1 MKRFFLLPLLLL
13 AATPVLAQQKIG
25 YVDSETIL
33 TALPEYAGVQQQ
45 LERLQQDWQ
54 SEITRRRGEVDR
66 MFRDYQ
72 ARELLYTNE
81 ERQRRRDEI
90 SRAEAEVDGLRTRY
104 FGPEG
109 ELFTQQQALMRPLQE
124 RILAAIETIAN
135 NESYDYVFDKSGDFL
150 FLFARPQHDLTDRV
164 LRELGVTT
172 TTNRPGARPGQ
183 TPPTDRDN

>member
-1 MKRFFLLPLLLL
+1 MKRFLLPLLLAL
-13 AATPVLAQQKIG
+13 ATPALAQQKIG
-25 YVDSETIL
+25 YVDSEAVL
-33 TALPEYAGVQQQ
+33 SALPEYAGVQQQ

-54 SEITRRRGEVDR
+54 AEITRRRGELDR

-72 ARELLYTNE
+72 ARELLYTSE

-90 SRAEAEVDGLRTRY
+90 AREEGEVEGLRSRY

-124 RILAAIETIAN
+124 RILAAIEAVAN
-135 NESYDYVFDKSGDFL
+135 ADTYDYVFDRSGDFL
-150 FLFARPQHDLTDRV
+150 FLFARPQHALGEVV

-172 TTNRPGARPGQ
+172 TRPGARPGQ
-183 TPPTDRDN
+183 PATGNDRDN